1 MAIFDADEIIDKAT
15 FNDPHQYAIG
25 MKFVL
30 VNGEIVVENGTH
42 TGKRS
47 GKVLHGPGYNR

>member
-42 TGKRS
+42 TGKRP